1 MRKERSFYF
10 GVQIFGACPVEK
22 KGRTVVI
29 DINLIRKT
37 PDVVRENIKKKF
49 QDSKLP
55 LVDEVIELD
64 RKNREAMQQA
74 DSLRN
79 QRKVLSKEI
88 GGLMKQG
95 KKDEAEATKAK
106 VNEMADELAHLEQL
120 EEEYAAEIKKR
131 MQVIPQIID
140 PSVPIGKDDSENVEI
155 QKYGEPVVPDFEVPY
170 HTEIMEKFDGI
181 DLDSARKVAG
191 NGFYY
196 LMGDIARLHSAV
208 IAYARDFMINRG
220 FTYCVPPFMIRS
232 NVVTGVMSF
241 EEMDAMMYKIEGEDL
256 YLIGTSEH
264 SMIGK
269 FIDTIIPEEELPKTL
284 TSYSPCFRKEK
295 GAHGIEERGVY
306 RIHQFEKQEMIV
318 VCKPEESKMWFDKLW
333 QNTVDLFRSLDVPVR
348 TLECCSGD
356 LADLKVKS
364 LDVEAWSPRQKKY
377 FEVGSC
383 SNLGD
388 AQARRLKI
396 RVNGPDGKKYLAH
409 TLNNTVVA
417 PPRMLIAFLENNLN
431 ADGSVNIPEALR
443 PYMGG
448 MEKIEV
454 KKK

>member
-1 MRKERSFYF
+1 M
-10 GVQIFGACPVEK
+10 
-22 KGRTVVI
+22 I
-29 DINLIRKT
+29 DIKVLREKPET
-37 PDVVRENIKKKF
+37 VKENIRKKF
-49 QDSKLP
+49 QDSKLE
-55 LVDEVIELD
+55 LVDEVISLD
-64 RKNREAMQQA
+64 AQGRKTQKEA
-74 DSLRN
+74 DDLRARRN
-79 QRKVLSKEI
+79 KISKEI
-88 GGLMKQG
+88 GALMAQG
-95 KKDEAEATKAK
+95 KKEEAEAKKAEVAAGAK
-106 VNEMADELAHLEQL
+106 MLLEL
-120 EEEYAAEIKKR
+120 EEKEKEINEKITKI
-131 MQVIPQIID
+131 MMVIPNIID
-140 PSVPIGKDDSENVEI
+140 ESVPIGKDDSENVEI
-155 QKYGEPVVPDFEVPY
+155 TKYGEPVVPEYEIPY
-170 HTEIMEKFDGI
+170 HTEIMEKLNGI

-208 IAYARDFMINRG
+208 ISYARDFMIDRG

-241 EEMDAMMYKIEGEDL
+241 AEMDAMMYKIEGEDL

-269 FIDTIIPEEELPKTL
+269 FIDTIIQENELPKTL

-295 GAHGIEERGVY
+295 GAHGLEERGVY

-318 VCKPEESKMWFDKLW
+318 VCRPEESMMWFEKLW
-333 QNTVDLFRSLDVPVR
+333 QNTVDLFRSMDIPVR
-348 TLECCSGD
+348 TIECCSGD
-356 LADLKVKS
+356 LADLKVTS
-364 LDVEAWSPRQKKY
+364 FDVEAWSPRQKKY

-396 RVNGPDGKKYLAH
+396 RVNGENGKYFAH

-417 PPRMLIAFLENNLN
+417 PPRMLIAFLENNYQK
-431 ADGSVNIPEALR
+431 DGSIRIPEVLQ

-448 MEKIEV
+448 
-454 KKK
+454 KKVIG